1 MKKRNMR
8 PFSRLYEQSQSVRWI
23 AMAAALALFAAA
35 CEDAVT
41 LTPTTTTTVVADT
54 SPQIQASTT
63 TRTPASAD
71 LINLVTEAAAAACDD
86 GLLTRQ
92 DLEGYRT
99 RLRDLGVD
107 PGSAL
112 SRTAAIVECG
122 LTTEEALDRL
132 P

>member
-1 MKKRNMR
+1 MR
-8 PFSRLYEQSQSVRWI
+8 PFSRLYKHSQSVRWI
-23 AMAAALALFAAA
+23 LMAAALALLAAA
-35 CEDAVT
+35 CEDAAT
-41 LTPTTTTTVVADT
+41 PTPTTTATVIADT

-63 TRTPASAD
+63 TTTPAASAD
-71 LINLVTEAAAAACDD
+71 LISLVTEAAAAACDD

-92 DLEGYRT
+92 DLEGYKT